1 MSQKHQNPSS
11 ILFAIAMLAMTT
23 LACASRGTAPTL
35 PQSPIEP
42 GPVIATI
49 DGESIHLSAVDQWL
63 KDDWMGGIAADPTQ
77 LYQLRRAGLDGVIDD
92 LLIERAAAQEN
103 LSSDA
108 YLDQKTAAL
117 GPVSEDEVV
126 AFYER
131 NKDRLRPSESV
142 DKLRYKI
149 RVFLQGDRSARVI
162 NELRETA
169 KIDILM
175 TRPAQPPAKRQI
187 VPAGGAA
194 RGPVDAPITI
204 VEFSDYQ
211 CPFCRQAEDTVQQLE
226 ALYPGKLRIEYRH
239 LPLDFHANAIPAAK
253 AAICAGNQNQFWEY
267 HVLLFGNQKA
277 LGPESLLS
285 YATKLDL
292 DSDKFKACIAA
303 PETLAR
309 VNEDVALARSLG
321 VKATPTF
328 FVNGITLRGAPPT
341 ETFRAL
347 IDRELAQ

>member
-1 MSQKHQNPSS
+1 MSQKRQRSCS
-11 ILFAIAMLAMTT
+11 ILFAIAMLAMT
-23 LACASRGTAPTL
+23 LACASRGTAPIQ

-42 GPVIATI
+42 GPVIATV
-49 DGESIHLSAVDQWL
+49 DGEEIHLSAVDQWL
-63 KDDWMGGIAADPTQ
+63 KDDWMSGIAEDPTQ
-77 LYQLRRAGLDGVIDD
+77 LYQLRRAGIDGVIDD
-92 LLIERAAAQEN
+92 LLVDRAAAQDD

-108 YLDQKTAAL
+108 YLDKKTAAL
-117 GPVSEDEVV
+117 GPVRDTEVGE
-126 AFYER
+126 FYER
-131 NKDRLRPSESV
+131 NKDRLRPSESI

-149 RVFLQGDRSARVI
+149 RAFLEGDRSARVI
-162 NELRETA
+162 NELREA
-169 KIDILM
+169 AEIDILM
-175 TRPAQPPAKRQI
+175 TRPAKPPVKRQR
-187 VPAGGAA
+187 VPTGGAA
-194 RGPVDAPITI
+194 RGPVDAPVTI

-211 CPFCRQAEDTVQQLE
+211 CPFCRQAEDTIQQLD

-267 HVLLFGNQKA
+267 HILLFENQKA

-292 DSDKFKACIAA
+292 DSTQFKACIAA

-309 VNEDVALARSLG
+309 VNEDIALARSLG
-321 VKATPTF
+321 VSATPTF

-341 ETFRAL
+341 EAFRAI
-347 IDRELAQ
+347 IDGELAQ

>member
-1 MSQKHQNPSS
+1 MSQNFQRSSS
-11 ILFAIAMLAMTT
+11 ILFASAMLAMT
-23 LACASRGTAPTL
+23 LACASRGTAPTQ

-49 DGESIHLSAVDQWL
+49 DGEAIHLSAVDQWL
-63 KDDWMGGIAADPTQ
+63 KDDWMSGIAEDPTQ
-77 LYQLRRAGLDGVIDD
+77 LYQLRRAGIEGVIDD
-92 LLIERAAAQEN
+92 MLVGRAAAQDG
-103 LSSDA
+103 LSPDA
-108 YLDQKTAAL
+108 YLDKKTAAL
-117 GPVSEDEVV
+117 GPVSDTEVDG
-126 AFYER
+126 FYER
-131 NKDRLRPSESV
+131 NKNRLRPSESIE
-142 DKLRYKI
+142 KLRKTI
-149 RVFLQGDRSARVI
+149 RAFLEGDRSVRVI
-162 NELRETA
+162 SELREAA

-175 TRPAQPPAKRQI
+175 TQPAKPPAERQS

-211 CPFCRQAEDTVQQLE
+211 CPFCRQAEDTVQQLD

-239 LPLDFHANAIPAAK
+239 LPLNFHANAIPAAK

-267 HVLLFGNQKA
+267 HLLLFGNQKA

-292 DSDKFKACIAA
+292 DSAKFKVCIAA

-309 VNEDVALARSLG
+309 VNEDIALARSLG
-321 VKATPTF
+321 VSATPTF

-341 ETFRAL
+341 EAFRAI
-347 IDRELAQ
+347 IDRELAE